1 MPFFRQFSSQP
12 SSHTESKQSVTVM
25 SSTASGHPPLAV
37 EEESTVGL
45 PGKGEEEEEGEEK
58 DKTLR
63 SLEKQERGRDETNID
78 VDTLKR

>member
-12 SSHTESKQSVTVM
+12 SSHTDSQQAVAVM
-25 SSTASGHPPLAV
+25 PSTASGHPQLAV

-45 PGKGEEEEEGEEK
+45 SGKGEGEEEGEQK
-58 DKTLR
+58 DKTLP

-78 VDTLKR
+78 VDCPTL